1 VLQPLKTVELPLPE
15 AVKSLI
21 GAEIKY
27 GTTSDVCAGITITKI
42 S

>member
-1 VLQPLKTVELPLPE
+1 VLQLLKTVELPLPE

-21 GAEIKY
+21 GAEIGH
-27 GTTSDVCAGITITKI
+27 GTTSDVRAGITIIKM

>member
-1 VLQPLKTVELPLPE
+1 VLQLLKTVKSPLLE
-15 AVKSLI
+15 AVKLLI

-27 GTTSDVCAGITITKI
+27 GTTSDVRAGITIIKI

>member
-1 VLQPLKTVELPLPE
+1 VLQPLKTVESLLPE
-15 AVKSLI
+15 AVKSLT

-27 GTTSDVCAGITITKI
+27 GTTSDVRAGITITKM